1 MNTTARVLLLSLLV
15 LAGAGHAAELEG
27 VKLADRVRVDAQ
39 EIQLNGI
46 ALRTRYHF
54 VKVYVAG
61 LYLPQRATS
70 AAGAIDAKGAKRIH
84 LTMVREAGAEQFVE
98 SIMYGLRANN
108 NEAQVARVKT
118 QTDEL
123 MGMIRAIGTAKHG
136 TSIVLDYAPSLDGT
150 TLVVDGKAA
159 GKPMAGEEFFRC
171 LMRIWLG
178 DKPVQED
185 LKKALLGG

>member
-54 VKVYVAG
+54 VTVYVAG

>member
-1 MNTTARVLLLSLLV
+1 MIRILFLAL
-15 LAGAGHAAELEG
+15 LAGSAGAAELEG

-61 LYLPQRATS
+61 LYLPQRASS

-150 TLVVDGKAA
+150 TLIVDGKAA

-185 LKKALLGG
+185 LKRALLGG

>member
-1 MNTTARVLLLSLLV
+1 
-15 LAGAGHAAELEG
+15 
-27 VKLADRVRVDAQ
+27 
-39 EIQLNGI
+39 
-46 ALRTRYHF
+46 
-54 VKVYVAG
+54 
-61 LYLPQRATS
+61 
-70 AAGAIDAKGAKRIH
+70 
-84 LTMVREAGAEQFVE
+84 
-98 SIMYGLRANN
+98 MYGLRANN

-150 TLVVDGKAA
+150 TLIVDGKAA

-185 LKKALLGG
+185 LKRALLGG